1 MTPFITTHEPP
12 SKAPC
17 SHMVQTLA
25 PKYLCRNPFKLKVY
39 TIWVHGALG
48 VSDRFS
54 LVTLAACACLGL
66 ARMQSTRW
74 LSAKPEDVAPEAY
87 STVLSIGLRVG
98 VES

>member
-1 MTPFITTHEPP
+1 M
-12 SKAPC
+12 
-17 SHMVQTLA
+17 
-25 PKYLCRNPFKLKVY
+25 
-39 TIWVHGALG
+39 
-48 VSDRFS
+48 SDRFS

-66 ARMQSTRW
+66 ARMTSTRW